1 MTKRLDGRIA
11 LITGA
16 SRGIGRAIARRFA
29 AEGATIIAMA
39 RTQAGLEELDDEIRA
54 LGGTCSLVVED
65 LLDYEKID
73 HVGAAL
79 YQRFGK
85 LDIVV
90 GNAALLGTLT
100 PVTHIKPTEFEKVL
114 NVNLTANWRLLRSL
128 DPLLRQ
134 SDAGRAIF
142 LTSSVAQV
150 PRAYWGTYAI
160 SKAALEMMVKVYA
173 EEVVTT
179 KIRANLYDP
188 GATRTAMR
196 ASAFPSENPESL
208 PPVEVHGDAL
218 VDLAAP
224 TCTLNG
230 QVVAHK
236 K

>member
-114 NVNLTANWRLLRSL
+114 NVNLTANWR
-128 DPLLRQ
+128 
-134 SDAGRAIF
+134 
-142 LTSSVAQV
+142 
-150 PRAYWGTYAI
+150 
-160 SKAALEMMVKVYA
+160 
-173 EEVVTT
+173 
-179 KIRANLYDP
+179 
-188 GATRTAMR
+188 
-196 ASAFPSENPESL
+196 
-208 PPVEVHGDAL
+208 
-218 VDLAAP
+218 
-224 TCTLNG
+224 
-230 QVVAHK
+230 
-236 K
+236 